1 MMTDPATDRIT
12 LQSAMTQDDYARYS
26 AVMRRREASLTSTA
40 LYAGAFFMAVPTAL
54 VFRSIGQHLA
64 SQPSDADLIG
74 KSSLLAFMLGVLALV
89 LAGAIARRLAI
100 RNYVEGALN
109 ALESKTV
116 ILEATGVTVI
126 GQVSQA
132 SWRWAAISQLMLE
145 RGLILIL
152 IGGRN
157 AFAIPDRS
165 FESSATRD
173 AAIAFIRAR
182 LTETRSGS
190 PPPA

>member
-26 AVMRRREASLTSTA
+26 AVMRRRQSSLTSTA
-40 LYAGAFFMAVPTAL
+40 LYAGTFFMAVPTAL
-54 VFRSIGQHLA
+54 VLRSIGQHLA
-64 SQPSDADLIG
+64 SEPSDADLIG
-74 KSSLLAFMLGVLALV
+74 KSSLFAFMLGVLALV
-89 LAGAIARRLAI
+89 LAGAIARRLAL
-100 RNYVEGALN
+100 RNYVKGALN
-109 ALESKTV
+109 ALGSKTV
-116 ILEATGVTVI
+116 ILDATRVTVI
-126 GQVSQA
+126 GQVSQS
-132 SWRWAAISQLMLE
+132 SWRWAAISQLILE

-165 FESSATRD
+165 FESSAARD

-182 LTETRSGS
+182 LAETRSGS
-190 PPPA
+190 PPAA